1 MQMMNTV
8 SKLTYQQDLNA
19 AKTLTSLLVRRSLIS
34 SPPRFPDTDTA
45 VDLPIR
51 HVVPQDSN
59 HLAMPAHLLPSLP
72 MHSSQPLP
80 LHIL

>member
-1 MQMMNTV
+1 MNTV
-8 SKLTYQQDLNA
+8 SKTIQQDLNA
-19 AKTLTSLLVRRSLIS
+19 ANTLTSLLTS

-45 VDLPIR
+45 VDLPVR

-59 HLAMPAHLLPSLP
+59 HLAMPALLLPSLP
-72 MHSSQPLP
+72 MHSSLPLS